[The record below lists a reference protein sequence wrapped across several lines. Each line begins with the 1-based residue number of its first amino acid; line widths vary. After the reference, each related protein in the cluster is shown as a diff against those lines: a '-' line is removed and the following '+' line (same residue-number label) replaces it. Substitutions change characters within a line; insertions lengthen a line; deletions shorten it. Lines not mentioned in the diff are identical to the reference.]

1 MKEYTNEQISA
12 LIDSHIHNKR
22 DRDLLKRRLVDGIV
36 YEQLASE
43 FELSTQRVKAIVY
56 KSMQKLIKYL

>member
-1 MKEYTNEQISA
+1 MKEYTNEQMSA

>member
-1 MKEYTNEQISA
+1 MKEYTNEQISS